1 MAADEPAAKPMNAA
15 KAVPL
20 TPLKNSGE
28 ATAPDAPATAESPA
42 DPFAVPDTAKPDE
55 LLSFL
60 EGLKKIRPR
69 FRTQAEML
77 DHYRKLS
84 QAQLAGSAKLLAL
97 ADDDPA
103 TALSAAKIRQEA
115 VLNSTMM
122 FGDFAAAFTQAE
134 ELEKHKLPEIA
145 SLGRGLRLRLRVGQ
159 AERNEQTAEELD
171 KLQADLLANLTE
183 QKASLASLSIA
194 MQAARTI
201 ERKANPATAVAYLEK
216 IAALSKSSDDPK
228 AQALTERIAGTIRRL
243 KLPGNT
249 MELRGTT
256 LDGEAFDLAAWK
268 GKVVLV
274 DFWATWCGPCI
285 AEIPH
290 VKMLY
295 AALHDRGF
303 EIVGISLDD
312 DVEKLRSYIQKN
324 GLTWTNLYPK
334 DGEETGW
341 SNPIAQHYGISAIP
355 ACILINAEGKVVS
368 LNARGKMLD
377 EELTKIYG
385 QLPNL
390 QERIED
396 KSKDKASTEKTP
408 AE

>member
-1 MAADEPAAKPMNAA
+1 MAADEPAANPMNAA

-28 ATAPDAPATAESPA
+28 ATAPDAPATAESAA
-42 DPFAVPDTAKPDE
+42 DPFVVPDTAKPDE

-60 EGLKKIRPR
+60 DGLKKMRPR
-69 FRTQAEML
+69 FKSQAEML
-77 DHYRKLS
+77 DHYRKLA

-97 ADDDPA
+97 AEVDQA

-115 VLNSTMM
+115 VLNNTMM

-134 ELEKHKLPEIA
+134 ELEKHKLPEVA
-145 SLGRGLRLRLRVGQ
+145 NLGRGLRLRLRVGQ

-171 KLQADLLANLTE
+171 KLQTDLLANVTE
-183 QKASLASLSIA
+183 QKGSASSLSLAL
-194 MQAARTI
+194 QAARAI
-201 ERKANPATAVAYLEK
+201 ERKASPAAAAAYLEK
-216 IAALSKSSDDPK
+216 VAGLSKSSEDPK
-228 AQALTERIAGTIRRL
+228 ALALTERLAGTIRRL
-243 KLPGNT
+243 KLVGNT

-256 LDGEAFDLAAWK
+256 LDGESFDLTAWK

-285 AEIPH
+285 AEVPH

-312 DVEKLRSYIQKN
+312 DVEKLRSYISKN
-324 GLTWTNLYPK
+324 GLTWTNLFPK
-334 DGEETGW
+334 EGEDTGW
-341 SNPIAQHYGISAIP
+341 GNPIAQYYGISSIP
-355 ACILINAEGKVVS
+355 ACILINAEGKVIS

-396 KSKDKASTEKTP
+396 KSKDNAATEKTP
-408 AE
+408 TE